1 MPPIII
7 RSHDKNPSAGRF
19 IATGTTKKKFRLQAS
34 AVQSE

>member
-19 IATGTTKKKFRLQAS
+19 IATGTTKKFRLQAS